1 MTEEKVLEQE
11 VKATKTLDRKDL
23 LKTCF
28 HWALFPMVTI
38 NYERFQSLQ
47 YFCAMENVLDK
58 LYDSKEDRVAA
69 AKRHMEFYNTTP
81 EWAGFTLGMNCAQE
95 EQIAN
100 MPYGEERT
108 ALETSV
114 TTVKASLMG
123 PLAGIGDSLRATVD
137 AIIGALAAGFAL
149 EGSILGA
156 IILFVLA
163 MSWYFGVS
171 YFGFFYTYK
180 NGMKV
185 IRDMNKS
192 GILDRLM
199 EAATVLGMTSTG
211 ALVPSWCSFNLT
223 SAIQIGEYTLNI
235 QQELDNIIPGLA
247 PLALTIL
254 LAVLYKKNVSSIKL
268 VILMFVAAFILA
280 VLL

>member
-1 MTEEKVLEQE
+1 MAEEKVLEQE
-11 VKATKTLDRKDL
+11 VRFEKKLDQKDL
-23 LKTCF
+23 LKTCLHF
-28 HWALFPMVTI
+28 ACFPMVTI

-58 LYDSKEDRVAA
+58 LYDTKEDRVAA

-108 ALETSV
+108 ALEQSV
-114 TTVKASLMG
+114 NTVKASLMG

-163 MSWYFGVS
+163 MAWYFGVS

-199 EAATVLGMTSTG
+199 EAATVLGMTSVG

-223 SAIQIGEYTLNI
+223 SAIQIGDYVLDI
-235 QQELDNIIPGLA
+235 QAELDNIIPGLA

-268 VILMFVAAFILA
+268 VALMFVAAFVLA
-280 VLL
+280 VLI